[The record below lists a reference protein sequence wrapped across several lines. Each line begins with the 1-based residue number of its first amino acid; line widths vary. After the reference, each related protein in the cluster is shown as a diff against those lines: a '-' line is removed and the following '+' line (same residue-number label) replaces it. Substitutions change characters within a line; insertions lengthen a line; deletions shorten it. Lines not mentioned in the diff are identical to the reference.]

1 MRPNVFL
8 VCCAMQI
15 VIPAVA
21 TAGDLPEALRAIDEG
36 ATETG
41 MASLHTLAD
50 ANDPHAELALYVIYD
65 QGLGAAASP
74 FNALLWL
81 RRAAEHG
88 LAAAQAEL
96 GDRYY
101 FGRGLAA
108 DKEQAKDWWRRAA
121 RQGVAAAQYNLAAVL
136 RRGDATEAAEAA
148 NWFRAATAAGYTP
161 APSTPEVSNSSQ
173 STVAAARAAPL
184 NRDWVLA
191 QPATGY
197 TIHIATGA
205 DAAALAAMLTASLK
219 NQPFAIVATAPA
231 ATPRYLALYGSFA
244 DRASA
249 EIALAALPDA
259 LRFNAP
265 LVRHFAVIR
274 QLLGVTP

>member
-8 VCCAMQI
+8 VCCAMPI
-15 VIPAVA
+15 VIAAVA
-21 TAGDLPEALRAIDEG
+21 AAGDLPEALRAIDEG

-41 MASLHTLAD
+41 IAALHTLAD

-65 QGLGAAASP
+65 QGLGTAASP
-74 FNALLWL
+74 RNALLWL

-88 LAAAQAEL
+88 LGAAQAEL

-101 FGRGLAA
+101 FGRGLPA
-108 DKEQAKDWWRRAA
+108 DQVQAKDWWRRAA

-136 RRGDATEAAEAA
+136 RRDDATEAAEAA
-148 NWFRAATAAGYTP
+148 TWFRAATAAGYTP
-161 APSTPEVSNSSQ
+161 APETLDATRSIQNTITASHATP
-173 STVAAARAAPL
+173 L
-184 NRDWVLA
+184 DRDWVLA

-197 TIHIATGA
+197 TIHVATGA

-219 NQPFAIVATAPA
+219 NQPVAIVATAPA

-249 EIALAALPDA
+249 ETALAALPDA

-265 LVRHFAVIR
+265 LVRRFTVIR
-274 QLLGVTP
+274 QLLGATP